1 MPVTSL
7 PPEYFGDLKFTR
19 KAISVFMDWLIEKIY
34 VKRLD
39 DQGNVYAYIRPPV
52 QYANIDRVHTVIKDV
67 HNEKFIGNTSVT
79 VNNILPRISVNAL
92 DISYAS
98 ERKINKFHKVRGNT
112 VNAENT
118 INRIMTPA
126 PYKLDVELGILT
138 KSIDDSFQII
148 EQILPYFTPHY
159 SFEVDIL
166 PNFDPEMI
174 TYTLNSVVPESA
186 DEYGA
191 IDARIFMS
199 TINFTVDLN
208 YYFMQKN
215 PSKIAREIIMNY
227 NLQKDDDFRKWS
239 SLQLTETTVNPAVEL
254 KVEDMIFETEKID
267 FEV

>member
-1 MPVTSL
+1 MPVTEL

-67 HNEKFIGNTSVT
+67 HNNKFVGNTNVT

-92 DISYAS
+92 DISYSS

-112 VNAENT
+112 VDNENT

-126 PYKLDVELGILT
+126 PYKLEVELGILT

-148 EQILPYFTPHY
+148 EQVLPYFTPHY

-166 PNFDPEMI
+166 PNYDPEMI

-191 IDARIFMS
+191 IDARVFMS
-199 TINFTVDLN
+199 TLNFTVDLN
-208 YYFMQKN
+208 YYYLQN
-215 PSKIAREIIMNY
+215 PPTKVVREIITNY
-227 NLQKDDDFRKWS
+227 HLQKDEDYKKWI
-239 SLQLTETTVNPAVEL
+239 QYTLTETSLAPVVEM
-254 KVEDMIFETEKID
+254 KVEDMIFETEIID
-267 FEV
+267 DSV